1 MATGKVNGNGLDLPL
16 ELAARKLK
24 MVQISFSEESAEKR
38 RKYLAETLGQI
49 MESVLPDQRMAF
61 LEALEKRFPTLATTA
76 TPRPLPAPKPPEP
89 APSAPPPPET
99 PEKLVD
105 RLLAMSALMDEEE
118 RERLRQR
125 LAEGRMLASPSR
137 TSADSSRGMGD
148 GTLPRRMQEA
158 MQHAMRELEISKL
171 DPSRMIKLMLM
182 LVAYVGQTDPM
193 IWNTWRTIA
202 PQTDLRRPCNMQKEM
217 GRYLSGDKE
226 ISGVELKANM
236 DIMQKLLASLIA
248 ATGQL
253 GSLLARQYL
262 ARFQPLEIQAQAN
275 REGSNLLVSLES
287 RCWNRYMKM
296 ARDLEEDMVEHA
308 VKEVMAQY
316 AESMMKRVS

>member
-1 MATGKVNGNGLDLPL
+1 MGKVNGSGLDLPL

-61 LEALEKRFPTLATTA
+61 LEALEKRFPTLAPTA
-76 TPRPLPAPKPPEP
+76 MPRPLPAPKPPEP

-99 PEKLVD
+99 PETLVD
-105 RLLAMSALMDEEE
+105 RLLALSALMDEEE

-125 LAEGRMLASPSR
+125 LAEGRMLASPPSR
-137 TSADSSRGMGD
+137 TSTDSSRSGGD
-148 GTLPRRMQEA
+148 GTLPRRLQEA
-158 MQHAMRELEISKL
+158 MQHAMRELDISKL
-171 DPSRMIKLMLM
+171 DSSRMIKLMLM
-182 LVAYVGQTDPM
+182 LVAYVSQTDPM

-202 PQTDLRRPCNMQKEM
+202 PQTDLRRPCSLQKEM
-217 GRYLSGDKE
+217 ARYLSGDKE

-248 ATGQL
+248 ATGQM

-262 ARFQPLEIQAQAN
+262 AKFQPLEIQAQAN

-296 ARDLEEDMVEHA
+296 ARDLEEEMVEHA